1 MKELLRIFRCD
12 IGEITKHGAVLLVV
26 IGIIILPSLYA
37 WINIYASY
45 DPYVNTKNIPVAV
58 ASNDAGIKLS
68 DGTYT
73 NAGEEVC
80 AMLKDDETV
89 KWERLQSAEEAIQG
103 VRAGQYYA
111 AVIFEDN
118 FSYNM
123 RHLRAALL
131 SQDPSITYYTNTKK
145 NAIASKITDSAADSL
160 QEKINTKYLEAVF
173 DDVFKDTNKLSDEL
187 DSEDQT
193 AAALRQLK
201 ETRDSIA
208 DLNTAVSLMMSS
220 KKDVNNSLNK
230 AEKTLDKARSR
241 GSSNIEKAEESISE
255 AKKAVKK
262 LKSSLNKSLSK
273 LDAATAE
280 LGIAIDALIS
290 ATDDAAI
297 QENAAQVKAK
307 AETVL
312 GILKDTRALIPSQSS
327 SASARVVA
335 DTIDLM
341 ILQTEEIIALIDEDP
356 VANAKAI
363 AEAADTLTN
372 VQTGDL
378 APGVESLISDFNHA
392 LKIAKPLL
400 SATDGMLDDIDPVL
414 NAAGGTVD
422 SLDVTNARLQAV
434 MTTLQEDLDDIIA
447 QVEAADKRDQAGLL
461 KNLMNADPDKY
472 SKFFSSLVH
481 VKKHE
486 VYMVRSYGAAM
497 SPFYSILAIWVGG
510 VILVGL
516 LTTKTN
522 RRRFPQITD
531 TQSYFGRSLIFLL
544 IGQLQAAVIVLGD
557 IFLLHC
563 DPVHPWLMWIAAA
576 VTSLVFV
583 MLIYSL
589 VYSFGIVGKAAVVII
604 MVLQIAGSSGSY
616 PIEILPEIFGK
627 IYKFFPFPYAI
638 NAMREGLCGA
648 YGSDFLIYLAELLV
662 FGVLALVI
670 GLIIRQ
676 PFVGVNRYVTEKLE
690 ETEVL

>member
-1 MKELLRIFRCD
+1 MKELLSIFRND
-12 IGEITKHGAVLLVV
+12 IRSITKHGAVLLVV
-26 IGIIILPSLYA
+26 LGIIVLPALYA

-58 ASNDAGIKLS
+58 ASRDAGTKLS
-68 DGTYT
+68 DGTYV
-73 NAGEEVC
+73 NAGDEVC
-80 AMLKDDETV
+80 EMLRDDKTV
-89 KWERLQSAEEAIQG
+89 GWTMLQSADEAVQG

-111 AVIFEDN
+111 AVIFEND

-123 RHLRAALL
+123 RHLREAIV

-145 NAIASKITDSAADSL
+145 NAIAAKITDSAADNL
-160 QEKINTKYLEAVF
+160 QDKINTKYLEAVF
-173 DDVFKDTNKLSDEL
+173 DDVFKDANKLSDEL
-187 DSEDQT
+187 DSEKQ
-193 AAALRQLK
+193 AEEALQQLR
-201 ETRDSIA
+201 ETRDSISDINA
-208 DLNTAVSLMMSS
+208 AVSVIASS
-220 KKDVNNSLNK
+220 GSDVKNSLNK
-230 AEKTLDKARSR
+230 AEKTLNKARSR
-241 GSSNIEKAEESISE
+241 GSSNIKKAEQSIDE
-255 AKKAVKK
+255 AKKTIKK
-262 LKSSLNKSLSK
+262 LKSSLDESLAN
-273 LDAATAE
+273 LDKAVAE
-280 LGIAIDALIS
+280 LSDAIEALAD
-290 ATDDAAI
+290 ATDDEAI
-297 QENAAQVKAK
+297 REQAEKVKAK
-307 AETVL
+307 AEAAL
-312 GILKDTRALIPSQSS
+312 KILKDIRALIPSQSS
-327 SASARVVA
+327 SAAARVVT

-341 ILQTEEIIALIDEDP
+341 ILQTEEIISLIDEDP
-356 VANAKAI
+356 AANAKAI
-363 AEAADTLTN
+363 AQAGETLAK
-372 VQTGDL
+372 VQSGDL
-378 APGVESLISDFNHA
+378 EPGVESLISDFNHA
-392 LKIAKPLL
+392 LRIAKPLL
-400 SATDGMLDDIDPVL
+400 SATDGMLDNVDPVL

-422 SLDVTNARLQAV
+422 SLDVTNVRLQAV
-434 MTTLQEDLDDIIA
+434 MTSLQEDLDDIIA
-447 QVEAADKRDQAGLL
+447 RVESADKEDRAGLL

-481 VKKHE
+481 VDKHE
-486 VYMVRSYGAAM
+486 VYTVRSYGAAM
-497 SPFYSILAIWVGG
+497 SPFYSVLAIWVSG

-589 VYSFGIVGKAAVVII
+589 VYSFGIVGKAVVVII

-616 PIEILPEIFGK
+616 PIEILPDIFGK

-638 NAMREGLCGA
+638 NAMREGLCGV
-648 YGSDFLIYLAELLV
+648 YGNDFIIYLAELLV

-670 GLIIRQ
+670 GLMIRQ

>member
-1 MKELLRIFRCD
+1 MKELLRIFRND
-12 IGEITKHGAVLLVV
+12 IESITKHGAVLLVI
-26 IGIIILPSLYA
+26 IGIIILPALYA

-58 ASNDAGIKLS
+58 ASRDAGIKLS
-68 DGTYT
+68 DGTRV
-73 NAGEEVC
+73 NAGDEVC

-89 KWERLQSAEEAIQG
+89 KWEFLQSADEAVQG

-111 AVIFEDN
+111 AIVFEDN

-123 RHLRAALL
+123 RHLREALI
-131 SQDPSITYYTNTKK
+131 SQEPSITYYTNTKK
-145 NAIASKITDSAADSL
+145 NAIASKITDSAADKL

-187 DSEDQT
+187 DSEVQADE
-193 AAALRQLK
+193 ALRQLK
-201 ETRDSIA
+201 ETRDCIG
-208 DLNTAVSLMMSS
+208 DLNAAVSLMMSS
-220 KKDVNNSLNK
+220 KKDVKNSLSK

-241 GSSNIEKAEESISE
+241 GSSDVEKAEQSIDD
-255 AKKAVKK
+255 AKKAIKK
-262 LKSSLNKSLSK
+262 LKKSLNKDLSDP
-273 LDAATAE
+273 DAAVAKLGKIIDE
-280 LGIAIDALIS
+280 LLN
-290 ATDDAAI
+290 ATDEATI
-297 QENAAQVKAK
+297 QQK
-307 AETVL
+307 AEQAKKQAEAVL
-312 GILKDTRALIPSQSS
+312 TILKNARARIPSQSS
-327 SASARVVA
+327 SAAARVVC

-341 ILQTEEIIALIDEDP
+341 ILETEEIIALIDEDP
-356 VANAKAI
+356 VGNAEAI
-363 AEAADTLTN
+363 AQAVETLTN
-372 VQTGDL
+372 VQSGDL
-378 APGVESLISDFNHA
+378 APGVEILISDFEHA
-392 LKIAKPLL
+392 LQIAKPLL
-400 SATDGMLDDIDPVL
+400 SVTDGMLDNIDPVL

-422 SLDVTNARLQAV
+422 SLDSANVRLQAV
-434 MTTLQEDLDDIIA
+434 MTTLQADLDDIIA
-447 QVEAADKRDQAGLL
+447 KVEATDAKDRSSML

-472 SKFFSSLVH
+472 SKFFASLVH

-486 VYMVRSYGAAM
+486 VYSVRSYGAAM

-522 RRRFPQITD
+522 RRKFPQLTD

-544 IGQLQAAVIVLGD
+544 LGQLQAAVIVLGD
-557 IFLLHC
+557 IFLFHC
-563 DPVHPWLMWIAAA
+563 DPVHPWLMWVAAA
-576 VTSLVFV
+576 VASLVFV

-616 PIEILPEIFGK
+616 PIEILPVIFGK

-638 NAMREGLCGA
+638 NAMREALCGV
-648 YGSDFLIYLAELLV
+648 YGYDFLIYLAELLV
-662 FGVLALVI
+662 FGVLALAI
-670 GLIIRQ
+670 GLFIRQ
-676 PFVGVNRYVTEKLE
+676 PFVGVNHYVTEKLE